1 MDPPFKRT
9 PPKGSDRI
17 RARLESVQR
26 EAGQQ
31 VQPGPDR
38 DGLSPDTRV
47 VIAAFHT
54 ADGGRRF
61 QELLLREGIM
71 SQAVLHRD
79 GAEISVD
86 HSDCQRTAEL
96 LEKHL
101 KQYPDLAPK
110 TFRRDFDFTIFG
122 TLLGATFGAI
132 LLVGEL
138 RELRQLLVLFGF
150 ALLGA
155 ISGHFVD
162 RPRNRYR
169 QTGRMQFGI
178 GELLLLTT
186 VIALGIVLV
195 RLLSGG

>member
-1 MDPPFKRT
+1 MDQPFKKT
-9 PPKGSDRI
+9 PPKSVDSI

-38 DGLSPDTRV
+38 DGVSPDTRL

-54 ADGGRRF
+54 ADAGRRF
-61 QELLLREGIM
+61 QELLLRKGIM
-71 SQAVLHRD
+71 SQAVLHRS

-86 HSDCQRTAEL
+86 KSDCQRAAEL
-96 LEKHL
+96 LAEHQKKH
-101 KQYPDLAPK
+101 PDLAPK

-138 RELRQLLVLFGF
+138 REPRQWLVLIGF

-178 GELLLLTT
+178 GEVLLLTT
-186 VIALGIVLV
+186 VIALGIVLL
-195 RLLSGG
+195 RLLFGR